1 MKTTHHF
8 LVGVR
13 LNVVVERDYEMHLL
27 ICLVFNWP
35 FAALVLISQTFFL
48 IRSYPLTAKA
58 ASGFTLYQVCL
69 ICPQPA
75 HGAEELSRGR
85 TKLCSHCH

>member
-1 MKTTHHF
+1 MTNHF

-27 ICLVFNWP
+27 ICLVFNLP

-48 IRSYPLTAKA
+48 ILSYPSTAEA
-58 ASGFTLYQVCL
+58 ALGFT
-69 ICPQPA
+69 
-75 HGAEELSRGR
+75 
-85 TKLCSHCH
+85 